1 LRCPLCSWPCSIPR
15 LTDRTGVTVCAMAA
29 LVAVLGALYLPGKWY
44 IIIACLAASVA
55 GGLLEG
61 KNDAR

>member
-1 LRCPLCSWPCSIPR
+1 
-15 LTDRTGVTVCAMAA
+15 MAA